1 MSARIYFVLPAFVAA
16 AAGGV
21 LQAIPARAEPLKA
34 PAATHLTRD
43 TSHGWKIRP
52 ASLVTNTAKAGVSPV
67 ASATR
72 QLDLSKLTMADF
84 GDVEQSR

>member
-1 MSARIYFVLPAFVAA
+1 MSARIYIVLSAVIA
-16 AAGGV
+16 V
-21 LQAIPARAEPLKA
+21 TIPARAEPLKA
-34 PAATHLTRD
+34 PVATHLARD
-43 TSHGWKIRP
+43 TSHGWKIRA
-52 ASLVTNTAKAGVSPV
+52 ASLTNTAKAGVSPV

>member
-1 MSARIYFVLPAFVAA
+1 MSARIYFVLSAVVAA
-16 AAGGV
+16 ATANPT
-21 LQAIPARAEPLKA
+21 QAEPLKA
-34 PAATHLTRD
+34 SVATHLARYK
-43 TSHGWKIRP
+43 GPAWKIP
-52 ASLVTNTAKAGVSPV
+52 SVSLVANDAKTGVSPV